1 MALTIHLK
9 PELEAQL
16 REEAAKSGIDTST
29 FVVRALQERLQRK
42 SRPRL
47 PLHLSQEESALLQ
60 KINQGLPEATWQ
72 EYQFLIAKRRAESL
86 TPEEHTRLIALSDTI
101 EEAHVER
108 MTLLAELARRRQT
121 PLKMLMG
128 QLGIKP
134 RKV

>member
-1 MALTIHLK
+1 M
-9 PELEAQL
+9 
-16 REEAAKSGIDTST
+16 
-29 FVVRALQERLQRK
+29 
-42 SRPRL
+42 
-47 PLHLSQEESALLQ
+47 LQ